1 MGGRGP
7 VYQFAS
13 MSSVREVRTPSP
25 HATVWLL
32 SMLRALRRDIQ
43 DFEKSRSEIKNYI
56 LIFKASDRRAID
68 FKNPAASNFPMKR
81 TEPLG
86 ARIQRC
92 FPKEEEETSR
102 VCWWCPEVLQR
113 DETKT
118 RRLCRWGGSRSL
130 QTDSTSNMEGAG
142 VLNPLAALGVGDAE
156 PTEIRCFSLSM
167 PAH

>member
-43 DFEKSRSEIKNYI
+43 DFEKSRSEIKHYI
-56 LIFKASDRRAID
+56 FIFKAFERRAID

-81 TEPLG
+81 AEPLG
-86 ARIQRC
+86 AGIRRC
-92 FPKEEEETSR
+92 FPKEEETSR

-118 RRLCRWGGSRSL
+118 RRSCRWGSSRSL
-130 QTDSTSNMEGAG
+130 QTESTSNMEGAG
-142 VLNPLAALGVGDAE
+142 VLNPRAALCVGDAE
-156 PTEIRCFSLSM
+156 PTEIRSL
-167 PAH
+167 